1 VMKTYFYVLH
11 LGGLN
16 LWYKKYL
23 KTLLRF
29 AFIQSVWNCLAKV
42 KHTVTLYFK
51 LGRTSCD
58 ENIFLRTSFWRLES
72 SYLESSK
79 DQGSS
84 DLAVFI
90 SKETRKT
97 VTIIKGL
104 HIVIIFLA
112 KININSNV

>member
-1 VMKTYFYVLH
+1 M
-11 LGGLN
+11 
-16 LWYKKYL
+16 
-23 KTLLRF
+23 
-29 AFIQSVWNCLAKV
+29 LAKV

-72 SYLESSK
+72 SNLESSK

-90 SKETRKT
+90 SKETMKT
-97 VTIIKGL
+97 VKIINGL
-104 HIVIIFLA
+104 HIVIFLFFLA
-112 KININSNV
+112 KVDSDSNV